1 MNGGWWGWA
10 PRRRASTH
18 RRPPPPPLSGSTA
31 PAHLDG
37 TLPGDYGRV
46 LGGKGGVWGG
56 SATGCQAGRGR
67 RPPTCGAHRIPP
79 HPPPPPPPYHCLR
92 FDPLNLGA
100 DPKALRWM
108 VHAELIHARYAMAA
122 AAGVLIPEALTKAG
136 ALSIPAWWEAGKVS
150 TEQTGIPLSSLLV
163 VQARRQEGWEGA

>member
-1 MNGGWWGWA
+1 MGGE
-10 PRRRASTH
+10 RAVLPGRQGSPPADM
-18 RRPPPPPLSGSTA
+18 RCPPNPSPPPT
-31 PAHLDG
+31 
-37 TLPGDYGRV
+37 T
-46 LGGKGGVWGG
+46 
-56 SATGCQAGRGR
+56 
-67 RPPTCGAHRIPP
+67 
-79 HPPPPPPPYHCLR
+79 PPPYHCLR

-150 TEQTGIPLSSLLV
+150 TGQTGIPLSSLLV